1 MRNFVLSPDL
11 FLLSDLLVVV
21 LQLHLVVIFTVVLVA
36 LTFSL
41 NL

>member
-1 MRNFVLSPDL
+1 MRNFALNPDL